1 MSTAEMRK
9 TLLSWLESEKDE
21 SRILHLFNEMKSIR
35 SEERATIEE
44 YNADLENTMEEYRSG
59 KFISHED
66 MKKEIASW

>member
-1 MSTAEMRK
+1 MRK